1 MPPGNSG
8 PIVGPILAPGGCGAT
23 VRAEYPLSMDRIRQD
38 TRRFDRDETADILD
52 LAGELEARM
61 PGDDFDLGRSD
72 IYRIAAELGISME
85 IVDRAIRELDRTQRS
100 EAKASRR
107 SVRRRMRFLRHALA
121 YAITVAILAAVD
133 VLDGGGWWFY
143 YVAAIW
149 GIALALHALRFA
161 TRRNGPLERRLT
173 EA

>member
-1 MPPGNSG
+1 MTGNG
-8 PIVGPILAPGGCGAT
+8 RPVVHPILVTGSCGAT
-23 VRAEYPLSMDRIRQD
+23 VRAGYPSLMDGIRQD

-52 LAGELEARM
+52 LAGELEARA

-72 IYRIAAELGISME
+72 IYRIAAELGISAV
-85 IVDRAIRELDRTQRS
+85 IVDRAIRELDRAQRS

-107 SVRRRMRFLRHALA
+107 GVRRRMRFLRHALA
-121 YAITVAILAAVD
+121 YVITISILAAVD

-149 GIALALHALRFA
+149 GIALALHALRFM
-161 TRRNGPLERRLT
+161 TRRNGPLERKLT